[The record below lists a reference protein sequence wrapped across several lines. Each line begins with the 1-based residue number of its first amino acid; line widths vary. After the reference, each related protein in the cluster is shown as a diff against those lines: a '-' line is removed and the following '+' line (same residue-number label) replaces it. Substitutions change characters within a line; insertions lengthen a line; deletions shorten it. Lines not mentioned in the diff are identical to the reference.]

1 MYNLFITYWT
11 IGVVYVII
19 FQLVS
24 FIYKK
29 ARGDKYI
36 YDETTPP
43 FIIVVFMNLLLT
55 LLYPLFT
62 VLLMV
67 STLNDS
73 QKRKEFNMYM
83 EDVQKKLNAI
93 KDKHK
98 ENSDESN

>member
-1 MYNLFITYWT
+1 MYDLFITYWT

-29 ARGDKYI
+29 VRGDKYI
-36 YDETTPP
+36 YDETIPP
-43 FIIVVFMNLLLT
+43 LIVVVFMNLLLT

-67 STLNDS
+67 NTLNDS

-83 EDVQKKLNAI
+83 EDIQNKLNTI

-98 ENSDESN
+98 ENSDE

>member
-11 IGVVYVII
+11 IGVVYVVI

-29 ARGDKYI
+29 VRGDKYI
-36 YDETTPP
+36 YDETTTPL
-43 FIIVVFMNLLLT
+43 IIAVFMNLLLT

-83 EDVQKKLNAI
+83 EDIQKKLNTI

-98 ENSDESN
+98 ENSDE

>member
-1 MYNLFITYWT
+1 MTYWT
-11 IGVVYVII
+11 IGVVYVIV

-29 ARGDKYI
+29 IRGDKYI
-36 YDETTPP
+36 YDKDTPP
-43 FIIVVFMNLLLT
+43 LIVAVFMNLLLT

-62 VLLMV
+62 ILLMV
-67 STLNDS
+67 STLHDS

-83 EDVQKKLNAI
+83 EDIQKKLNTI

-98 ENSDESN
+98 ENSDE

>member
-11 IGVVYVII
+11 IGVVYVIV

-29 ARGDKYI
+29 VRGDKYI

-43 FIIVVFMNLLLT
+43 FIIAIFMNLLLT

-62 VLLMV
+62 ILLMV

-83 EDVQKKLNAI
+83 EEIQKKLNTI

-98 ENSDESN
+98 ENSDE